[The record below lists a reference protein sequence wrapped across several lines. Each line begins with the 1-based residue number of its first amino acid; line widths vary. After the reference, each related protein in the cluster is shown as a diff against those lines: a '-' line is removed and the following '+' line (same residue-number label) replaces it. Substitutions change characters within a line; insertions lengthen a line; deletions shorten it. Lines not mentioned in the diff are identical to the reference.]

1 MSFVVQH
8 KTTRNDSDI
17 YGIFRDSDVVEI
29 SHTQYSRF
37 RIIPDNVHEVIKY
50 RKGGGED
57 SRVYV
62 ILLRL
67 QNIDSSAEI
76 KCPKELVPHLLGKD
90 KERLKGL
97 LKENGVKSAVV
108 LKF

>member
-1 MSFVVQH
+1 MGFVVQH
-8 KTTRNDSDI
+8 KTTRNDADI
-17 YGIFRDSDVVEI
+17 YGIFRNSDVVEI

-37 RIIPDNVHEVIKY
+37 RIIPDNVHEVTKY
-50 RKGGGED
+50 RKGDREN
-57 SRVYV
+57 SVLCI

-67 QNIDSSAEI
+67 KIIDNSTEI

-97 LKENGVKSAVV
+97 LKDNGVKSAVV

>member
-1 MSFVVQH
+1 MGFVVQH
-8 KTTRNDSDI
+8 QTARKDADI
-17 YGIFRDSDVVEI
+17 YGIFRNSDVVEI
-29 SHTQYSRF
+29 PLRQYSGF

-50 RKGGGED
+50 RKGERD
-57 SRVYV
+57 SSDEFV

-67 QNIDSSAEI
+67 RIIDSSTEI

-90 KERLKGL
+90 KNRLKGL
-97 LKENGVKSAVV
+97 LKDNGVKSAVV